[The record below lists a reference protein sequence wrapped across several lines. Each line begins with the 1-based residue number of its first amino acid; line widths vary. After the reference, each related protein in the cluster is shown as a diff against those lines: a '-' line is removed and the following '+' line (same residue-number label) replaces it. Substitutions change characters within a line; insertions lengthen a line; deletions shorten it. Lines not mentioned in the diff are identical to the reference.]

1 MAGQDIRSATTC
13 VNQSLTNAAAAQL
26 GVPFCI
32 MELPNTGN
40 YSWAAQ
46 PSGTVTTVTMNLMG
60 SIDGINWYILDTMAQ
75 GDTAGSTNQ
84 TFYTG
89 WQTTATANYAAGELR
104 TMQYRQVN
112 FLRIDLTVLT
122 GGGQVNAQFSVFEP
136 DR

>member
-1 MAGQDIRSATTC
+1 MQDIKSATTC
-13 VNQSLTNAAAAQL
+13 VNQSLTNAAATQQ

-46 PSGTVTTVTMNLMG
+46 PTGTVTTVTMNLMG
-60 SIDGINWYILDTMAQ
+60 SIDGNSWYILDTMVQ
-75 GDTAGSTNQ
+75 TDTLGSTNQ
-84 TFYTG
+84 TYYTG

-104 TMQYRQVN
+104 TVGFRQVN
-112 FLRIDLTVLT
+112 FLRIDLTVIS
-122 GGGQVNAQFSVFEP
+122 GGGSVNAQFSVFEP